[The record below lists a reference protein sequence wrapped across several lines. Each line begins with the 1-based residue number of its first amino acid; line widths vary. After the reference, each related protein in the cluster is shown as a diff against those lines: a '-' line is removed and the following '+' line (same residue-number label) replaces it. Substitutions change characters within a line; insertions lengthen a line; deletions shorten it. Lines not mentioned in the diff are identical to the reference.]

1 MPLKKS
7 KSKKAFEY
15 NVAEL
20 IHTYKKKKKIGNIKP
35 KNAKKARQ
43 IALAIAFKINRR
55 GK

>member
-7 KSKKAFEY
+7 KSKRAFNY
-15 NVAEL
+15 NVSEL
-20 IHTYKKKKKIGNIKP
+20 IHAYKKKGKIGKVKP

-43 IALAIAFKINRR
+43 IALAIAFKIKRR